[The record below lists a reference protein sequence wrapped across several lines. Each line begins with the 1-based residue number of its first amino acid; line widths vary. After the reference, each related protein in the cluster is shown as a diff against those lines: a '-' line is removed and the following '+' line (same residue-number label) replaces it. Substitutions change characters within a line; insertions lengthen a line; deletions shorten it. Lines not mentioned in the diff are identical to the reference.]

1 LKTHQHI
8 SAPQDS
14 VLANL
19 HLTLLHSFGIE
30 AKNFNGVTDKTIGNL
45 LA

>member
-1 LKTHQHI
+1 MKTGQHI
-8 SAPQDS
+8 SAPQVS

-30 AKNFNGVTDKTIGNL
+30 AKNFNGVTDKALSGL